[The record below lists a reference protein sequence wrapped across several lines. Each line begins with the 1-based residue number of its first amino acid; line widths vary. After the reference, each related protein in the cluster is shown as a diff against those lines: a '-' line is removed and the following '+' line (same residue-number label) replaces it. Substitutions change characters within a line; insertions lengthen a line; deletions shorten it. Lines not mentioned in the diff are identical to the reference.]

1 VLDALVNTKPSQTLR
16 FLEAREVFTLQE
28 YLSTVDPDVGE
39 QTRYKNLQN
48 ALRRSQ
54 AARVTR
60 GLYASNL
67 GVYRD
72 VVPNVLLVAAKAAPD
87 AVVSHHSALEA
98 LGVAHSSFRTV
109 YYTTSRR
116 RAAFE
121 FRGYRFLAVAPPT
134 PLRDRKPEESFV
146 QRVRAGRVLVPATS
160 PERTLVD
167 CLQRLDRSGGL
178 EELMR
183 SVGGFATLKP
193 EQVAAYVRVLR
204 SPTLAARAGWLLSM
218 MAEQW
223 QVDEH
228 VLSELRA
235 LLGRGTYW
243 LERRRLGERWEFV
256 GAWRLNVPADRPY
269 AAWLAG

>member
-1 VLDALVNTKPSQTLR
+1 VNTKPSQTLR

-121 FRGYRFLAVAPPT
+121 FRGCRFVAVAPPT
-134 PLRDRKPEESFV
+134 PLRGPDGQHRHPV
-146 QRVRAGRVLVPATS
+146 RVREPDVALCCGPMLLRPNAAAAQ
-160 PERTLVD
+160 
-167 CLQRLDRSGGL
+167 CRSC
-178 EELMR
+178 
-183 SVGGFATLKP
+183 
-193 EQVAAYVRVLR
+193 
-204 SPTLAARAGWLLSM
+204 
-218 MAEQW
+218 
-223 QVDEH
+223 
-228 VLSELRA
+228 RA
-235 LLGRGTYW
+235 LAHVVHWCEGGRG
-243 LERRRLGERWEFV
+243 
-256 GAWRLNVPADRPY
+256 
-269 AAWLAG
+269 